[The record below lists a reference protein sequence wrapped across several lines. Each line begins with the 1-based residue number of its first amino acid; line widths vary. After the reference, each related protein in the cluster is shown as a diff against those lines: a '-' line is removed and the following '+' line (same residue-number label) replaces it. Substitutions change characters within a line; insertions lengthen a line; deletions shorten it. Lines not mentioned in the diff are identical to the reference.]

1 MTGQR
6 EKAVAFVVVRLTSS
20 RLPAKQLRH
29 IGGQT
34 ILERIVGTLQAA
46 TEVDQVV
53 LATVDE
59 PDNQPLR
66 DIAAAHGWDLF
77 WYAGDVDDVVGRL
90 CAAADNYAADVCL
103 LISADCPLIHGPS
116 INRVVRELR
125 NHPGADFVGLP
136 PDAQDRRCL
145 LEGVQVA
152 RCRAWKQADTLS
164 NRPELREHQFPVLY
178 RQSERFN
185 RLDVVLD
192 TPVYGSPHRLS
203 VDTWA
208 DLEFMQT
215 LERHLQAEG
224 LAFSLPNAV
233 DLLNRRPQLK
243 QFNAHVHQRRLVE
256 DVRRVLFAVDVGG
269 PFGYG
274 HFMRCREL
282 AGQVVERLSWPAT
295 FLVDDERAAQMAEAC
310 GFGVL
315 WGALGRAPRDEASSR
330 RMRVNGDMASTC
342 DLAVVDITVRRS
354 LAPGW
359 RDLGFGD
366 RPVVVIDRDDAMAA
380 EAELIVFPGVSGRM
394 GISRSALPPTL
405 EGPEHVILRREVA
418 RYQGLG
424 LAKTID
430 ILAYLY
436 DDDRMWQIEE
446 VAAQRGWQLH
456 VLNKFGDDF
465 PELLARSRVF
475 VSGYGQSFYEALAL
489 QTYPVAWP
497 LSPTHAADA
506 MAFYRA
512 FDLPAAVVSTAADI
526 AAIVGAM
533 KADHYSLEAALN
545 DGTPRVVEHL
555 RGLLIDR

>member
-1 MTGQR
+1 MTVQR

-34 ILERIVGTLQAA
+34 ILERIMGTLQAA
-46 TEVDQVV
+46 AEVDHVV

-66 DIAAAHGWDLF
+66 EIAAAHGWDLF
-77 WYAGDVDDVVGRL
+77 WYTGDVDDVVGRL
-90 CAAADNYAADVCL
+90 CAAADGYAADVCL

-116 INRVVRELR
+116 VDQVVRELR
-125 NHPGADFVGLP
+125 KHPEADFVGLP
-136 PDAQDRRCL
+136 PEAQDRHCL

-152 RCRAWKQADTLS
+152 RYRAWKQADALS
-164 NRPELREHQFPVLY
+164 NRPELREHQFPVFY
-178 RQSERFN
+178 RQAERFN
-185 RLDVVLD
+185 RLDIVLD

-215 LERHLQAEG
+215 LERHLRGEG
-224 LAFSLPNAV
+224 LVFSLPNAV
-233 DLLNRRPQLK
+233 ELLSRRPQLK
-243 QFNAHVHQRRLVE
+243 QVNAHVHQRRLVE

-269 PFGYG
+269 PYGYG

-295 FLVDDERAAQMAEAC
+295 FVVDDERAARMAEAC

-315 WGALGRAPRDEASSR
+315 WGALGRAPRDDASGR
-330 RMRVNGDMASTC
+330 TARVNGDMASAC
-342 DLAVVDITVRRS
+342 DLAVVDITLRRS

-359 RDLGFGD
+359 RNVGFGD

-380 EAELIVFPGVSGRM
+380 EAELIVFPGVNGRVSL
-394 GISRSALPPTL
+394 SRSALPPTL

-430 ILAYLY
+430 VLVYLC
-436 DDDRMWQIEE
+436 DDDPIRQIEE
-446 VAAQRGWQLH
+446 VAAQRGWQVRILS
-456 VLNKFGDDF
+456 KFRDDF

-506 MAFYRA
+506 LAFYLA
-512 FDLPAAVVSTAADI
+512 FDLPANIVYAAADI
-526 AAIVGAM
+526 VAIVGAM
-533 KADHYSLEAALN
+533 KAEPYPLEAVLT
-545 DGTPRVVEHL
+545 DCTPRVVEHL

>member
-20 RLPAKQLRH
+20 RLPAKQLRQ

-46 TEVDQVV
+46 TEVDQLV
-53 LATVDE
+53 LATADE
-59 PDNQPLR
+59 PENRPLR
-66 DIAAAHGWDLF
+66 EIAAAQGWDLF

-90 CAAADNYAADVCL
+90 CAAADAYAADICL
-103 LISADCPLIHGPS
+103 LISADCPLVYGPS
-116 INRVVRELR
+116 IDQVVREFR
-125 NHPGADFVGLP
+125 QHPEADLVGLP
-136 PDAQDRRCL
+136 PDARGRHCL
-145 LEGVQVA
+145 LEGMQVA
-152 RCRAWKQADTLS
+152 RSRAWKKADALS
-164 NRPELREHQFPVLY
+164 DMPELREHQFPVLY
-178 RQSERFN
+178 QQAERFH

-215 LERHLQAEG
+215 LERHLHAEG
-224 LAFSLPNAV
+224 LAFSLPNVV

-243 QFNAHVHQRRLVE
+243 QVNAHVHQRRLVE
-256 DVRRVLFAVDVGG
+256 DIRRVLYVVDVGG

-295 FLVDDERAAQMAEAC
+295 FLVDDERAAQMAEAS
-310 GFGVL
+310 GFGVV
-315 WGALGRAPRDEASSR
+315 WGALGRPTREEASGR
-330 RMRVNGDMASTC
+330 RARVKGDMASEY

-354 LAPGW
+354 LEPGW
-359 RDLGFGD
+359 RDVGFGD
-366 RPVVVIDRDDAMAA
+366 RPVVLIDRDDAIAA
-380 EAELIVFPGVSGRM
+380 EAALIVFPGVNGRE
-394 GISRSALPPTL
+394 GLPRSALPPIL

-430 ILAYLY
+430 ILVYLY
-436 DDDRMWQIEE
+436 DDDAIRQIEE
-446 VAAQRGWQLH
+446 VAAQRGWHLH
-456 VLNKFGDDF
+456 ILNKFVDDF

-475 VSGYGQSFYEALAL
+475 VSGYGQSFYEAVAL

-497 LSPTHAADA
+497 LSPTHAVDA
-506 MAFYRA
+506 KAFYSA
-512 FDLPAAVVSTAADI
+512 FGLPATVVYAATDV
-526 AAIVGAM
+526 AEIVGAM
-533 KADHYSLEAALN
+533 KAELYPLKIAVN
-545 DGTPRVVEHL
+545 DGTPRVVERL
-555 RGLLIDR
+555 RGLLIGR

>member
-6 EKAVAFVVVRLTSS
+6 EKAVAFVVVRLNSS

-46 TEVDQVV
+46 GEVDQVV

-66 DIAAAHGWDLF
+66 EIAATHGWDLF
-77 WYAGDVDDVVGRL
+77 WYGGDVDDVVGRL
-90 CAAADNYAADVCL
+90 CAAADGYAADVCL

-116 INRVVRELR
+116 VDQMVREFR
-125 NHPGADFVGLP
+125 NHPEADFVGLP
-136 PDAQDRRCL
+136 SDTQDRRCL

-178 RQSERFN
+178 RQAERFN
-185 RLDVVLD
+185 RLDVLLD

-208 DLEFMQT
+208 DLDFMQT
-215 LERHLQAEG
+215 LEGHLRAEG
-224 LAFSLPNAV
+224 LTFSLPNAV
-233 DLLNRRPQLK
+233 DLLNRRPELK
-243 QFNAHVHQRRLVE
+243 QVNVHVHQRRLVE

-269 PFGYG
+269 PYGYG

-295 FLVDDERAAQMAEAC
+295 FLVDDERAVQMAEAC

-315 WGALGRAPRDEASSR
+315 WGALGRPPRDEASGR
-330 RMRVNGDMASTC
+330 RTRVNGHMGSAC
-342 DLAVVDITVRRS
+342 DIAVVDITVRRS
-354 LAPGW
+354 LVPGW

-366 RPVVVIDRDDAMAA
+366 RTVVVIDRADAMAA
-380 EAELIVFPGVSGRM
+380 EANLIVFPGVSGRV
-394 GISRSALPPTL
+394 GLSRSALPPTL
-405 EGPEHVILRREVA
+405 EGPEYVILRREVA
-418 RYQGLG
+418 RYQRLG

-430 ILAYLY
+430 LLVYLY
-436 DDDRMWQIEE
+436 DDEPIRQIE
-446 VAAQRGWQLH
+446 VFAARHNWQVH
-456 VLNKFGDDF
+456 VLREFGDDF

-512 FDLPAAVVSTAADI
+512 FDLPATVVYAAADI
-526 AAIVGAM
+526 VAIVGAM

-545 DGTPRVVEHL
+545 DGTPRVVERL